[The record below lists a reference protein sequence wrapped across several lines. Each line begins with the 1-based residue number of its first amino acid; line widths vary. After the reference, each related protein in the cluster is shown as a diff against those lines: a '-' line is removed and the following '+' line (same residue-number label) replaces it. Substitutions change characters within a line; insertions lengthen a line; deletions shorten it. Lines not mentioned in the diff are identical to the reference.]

1 MWSNLS
7 TRLPAALCRTGP
19 SLSERGQGLIRILAA
34 FGVDEGLAGSVEE
47 EDITFG
53 VTAGGI
59 PFGAKTE
66 SNL

>member
-1 MWSNLS
+1 M
-7 TRLPAALCRTGP
+7 
-19 SLSERGQGLIRILAA
+19 IRILAA